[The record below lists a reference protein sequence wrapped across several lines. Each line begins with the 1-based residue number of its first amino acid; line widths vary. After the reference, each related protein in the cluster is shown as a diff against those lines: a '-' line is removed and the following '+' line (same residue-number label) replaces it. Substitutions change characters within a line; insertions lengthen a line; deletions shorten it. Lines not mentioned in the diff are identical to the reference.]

1 MLEVFSLWPMWDTN
15 MKYTSLLVVLQVNE
29 NKISTKNAFE
39 LPLIEHMDD
48 IVDSFMG
55 GKKAINGGIRG
66 WGWVWLYITHVILA
80 MGTLMKGI
88 TLVHLAS

>member
-1 MLEVFSLWPMWDTN
+1 MQP
-15 MKYTSLLVVLQVNE
+15 QVNE

-55 GKKAINGGIRG
+55 GKKAMAPVRTQCGQTSKQELLR
-66 WGWVWLYITHVILA
+66 VE
-80 MGTLMKGI
+80 
-88 TLVHLAS
+88 

>member
-1 MLEVFSLWPMWDTN
+1 MMVVA
-15 MKYTSLLVVLQVNE
+15 TSSGHFGSCDVRSEVNE

-55 GKKAINGGIRG
+55 GRKAKTKSA
-66 WGWVWLYITHVILA
+66 LP
-80 MGTLMKGI
+80 
-88 TLVHLAS
+88 

>member
-1 MLEVFSLWPMWDTN
+1 MSDFVFDPFPN
-15 MKYTSLLVVLQVNE
+15 KVNE

-55 GKKAINGGIRG
+55 GKKVRHSA
-66 WGWVWLYITHVILA
+66 
-80 MGTLMKGI
+80 
-88 TLVHLAS
+88 ASAVK

>member
-1 MLEVFSLWPMWDTN
+1 MSSIGSSLGELYS
-15 MKYTSLLVVLQVNE
+15 KCVQLVNE

-55 GKKAINGGIRG
+55 GRKA
-66 WGWVWLYITHVILA
+66 
-80 MGTLMKGI
+80 
-88 TLVHLAS
+88 AS

>member
-1 MLEVFSLWPMWDTN
+1 MQP
-15 MKYTSLLVVLQVNE
+15 QVNE

-55 GKKAINGGIRG
+55 GKKAMALVRG
-66 WGWVWLYITHVILA
+66 HNAVRQA
-80 MGTLMKGI
+80 NE
-88 TLVHLAS
+88 SRRE